1 MSGAEIL
8 FAVATAAG
16 AYGQVQAGK
25 AQAFQYKAEAQQA
38 KTQARDAEIARRQ
51 KLLQALAER
60 QVATAAGGAT
70 LEGTPGVLI
79 NESERQANLDALSLE
94 GMTASRVSALNAA
107 ARNARTTANIGA
119 FATIAQGASQVAG
132 PSGGGAT
139 VSKSSIGT
147 GSKAGGSAIS
157 ASKSISKGPI
167 SGGTVPK
174 ISG

>member
-25 AQAFQYKAEAQQA
+25 AQAYQYKAEAQQA
-38 KTQARDAEIARRQ
+38 KMQARDAEIARRQ
-51 KLLQALAER
+51 KLLQAMAER

-107 ARNARTTANIGA
+107 ARNARTIANISAGA
-119 FATIAQGASQVAG
+119 DLLKAG
-132 PSGGGAT
+132 SALAGGGGESAT

-157 ASKSISKGPI
+157 AGKSISKGPI

>member
-51 KLLQALAER
+51 KLLQAMAER
-60 QVATAAGGAT
+60 PVAAGAGGAA

-94 GMTASRVSALNAA
+94 GMTASLVSALHAA
-107 ARNARTTANIGA
+107 ARTSLPLANIGSFSTLA
-119 FATIAQGASQVAG
+119 AGRICYWRRGRGRYSQQEFHRHWQ
-132 PSGGGAT
+132 
-139 VSKSSIGT
+139 
-147 GSKAGGSAIS
+147 
-157 ASKSISKGPI
+157 
-167 SGGTVPK
+167 
-174 ISG
+174 

>member
-25 AQAFQYKAEAQQA
+25 AQAYQYKAEAQQA
-38 KTQARDAEIARRQ
+38 KMQARDAEIARRQ
-51 KLLQALAER
+51 KLLQAMAER

-119 FATIAQGASQVAG
+119 FATIAQGASAIG
-132 PSGGGAT
+132 GGGGGAT

-157 ASKSISKGPI
+157 AGKSISKGPI

>member
-25 AQAFQYKAEAQQA
+25 AQAYQYKAEAQQA

-119 FATIAQGASQVAG
+119 FATIAQGASQAMG
-132 PSGGGAT
+132 SIGGGGGGSSGGGG
-139 VSKSSIGT
+139 KG
-147 GSKAGGSAIS
+147 GGSGASSAI
-157 ASKSISKGPI
+157 AG
-167 SGGTVPK
+167 
-174 ISG
+174 

>member
-25 AQAFQYKAEAQQA
+25 AQAYQYKAEAQQA

-51 KLLQALAER
+51 KLLQAMAER

-94 GMTASRVSALNAA
+94 GMTASKVATLKAA
-107 ARNARTTANIGA
+107 ARNARTVANLGA
-119 FATIAQGASQVAG
+119 VATIAQGASQAMG
-132 PSGGGAT
+132 SIGGGGGGSSGGG
-139 VSKSSIGT
+139 G
-147 GSKAGGSAIS
+147 GGSS
-157 ASKSISKGPI
+157 ASSAIAG
-167 SGGTVPK
+167 
-174 ISG
+174 